1 LFNTKDT
8 LQPIDLNVEVINL
21 VYWHITYPK
30 ATMRVTK
37 RDNISLNSDR
47 FLIEDFSKMC
57 AVLKMD
63 SFFNCYA
70 KSLFMRLTTKFF
82 QVRIK

>member
-1 LFNTKDT
+1 MIQSLSEMK
-8 LQPIDLNVEVINL
+8 
-21 VYWHITYPK
+21 
-30 ATMRVTK
+30 RVTI
-37 RDNISLNSDR
+37 RDSILLSSDR
-47 FLIEDFSKMC
+47 FLLEDFSKMC

-63 SFFNCYA
+63 SFFNGYA